1 MPQKKSEYAERNRV
15 RPSIYLTAPL
25 MKVQEELEDE
35 TLSSRLAR
43 IAERYELICRHTKL
57 LDKDQQVVLA
67 RALKDV
73 EVTPL
78 VIKYLDKE
86 LASLTDNRKALALA
100 ERIEAM
106 TIAERVACIE
116 QIGR

>member
-1 MPQKKSEYAERNRV
+1 MNQKKSEYTERNRV

-35 TLSSRLAR
+35 TLSARLAR

-73 EVTPL
+73 QVTPL

>member
-1 MPQKKSEYAERNRV
+1 MNKKYEEQAERNRM

-35 TLSSRLAR
+35 TLSARLAR
-43 IAERYELICRHTKL
+43 IAERYELICKNTRL
-57 LDKDQQVVLA
+57 LDRDQQVALA
-67 RALKDV
+67 RALKDTK
-73 EVTPL
+73 VTPL

-86 LASLTDNRKALALA
+86 LASMTDNPKALALA

-106 TIAERVACIE
+106 TMAERVACIE